1 MEYKDYYS
9 ILGVSEDASQE
20 EIRKAYRRLARK
32 YHPDVN
38 PNNKEA
44 ESRFKEINEA
54 YEVLRDP
61 EKRNKYD
68 RLGANWNRYQQA
80 GDQGGFDWSQWASQA
95 QAAGGRGRA
104 RTHTAYGDMD
114 DLFGQGGFSDFF
126 QFIFGGGGPMRG
138 ATRQEMPFAREGRD
152 VEHPVQI
159 TLEEAYNGTTRIL
172 QVGERR
178 LEVKIPPG
186 VKEGSRVRVAS
197 AGEPGRGGEA
207 GDLYLI
213 ISVQDHPTFERE
225 GDDLQMELP
234 VDLYTL
240 VLGGETIVETM
251 NGRVSLTI
259 PPETRGGQ
267 TFRLR
272 GKGMPALRNPS
283 QHGDLYVTVRAAIP
297 QNLNSEEKRLFRQL
311 AEMRE

>member
-61 EKRNKYD
+61 ETRSKYD
-68 RLGANWNRYQQA
+68 RLGANWNRYQQT
-80 GDQGGFDWSQWASQA
+80 GGQDGFDWSQWAA
-95 QAAGGRGRA
+95 QAAQGGRGRT

-138 ATRQEMPFAREGRD
+138 ATRQETPFAREGRD

-159 TLEEAYNGTTRIL
+159 TLEEAYNGTTRVL

-197 AGEPGRGGEA
+197 AGQPGRGGA
-207 GDLYLI
+207 TPGDLYLV
-213 ISVQDHPTFERE
+213 ISVRDHPTFERE
-225 GDDLQMELP
+225 GDDLHMELP

-240 VLGGETIVETM
+240 ILGGEAIVDTM

-259 PPETRGGQ
+259 PPETKGGQ
-267 TFRLR
+267 TFRLS
-272 GKGMPALRNPS
+272 GKGMPNLRDPS
-283 QHGDLYVTVRAAIP
+283 QRGDLYVKVRAAVP
-297 QNLNSEEKRLFRQL
+297 QDLNSEEKELFRQL